1 MESLVSLGL
10 TIVELFVTLG
20 EVVTTTLGVFG
31 ISFVDSV
38 LFIVNLQ
45 VWLATVGWLSIA
57 LTLIVVGLVIVLKSR
72 RRVGPVAG
80 VALVAAS
87 LVPAALGSAV
97 YPGIS

>member
-1 MESLVSLGL
+1 M
-10 TIVELFVTLG
+10 
-20 EVVTTTLGVFG
+20 VTTTLGVFG

-72 RRVGPVAG
+72 RRVGHVAG

-87 LVPAALGSAV
+87 LVPAAILAFPREILLGC
-97 YPGIS
+97 